1 MEIKEGIVLKEING
15 LSCLVQIDD
24 AEVVCSMG
32 AKVIMNAYRVIVG
45 DKVYVKGVKILGP
58 RERML
63 YELKWSINHS
73 PKSPEE
79 YERHFRKAKDSSR

>member
-1 MEIKEGIVLKEING
+1 MDIKEGIVLEEINS
-15 LSCLVQIDD
+15 LSCLVQIGNK
-24 AEVVCSMG
+24 EVVCSMG
-32 AKVIMNAYRVIVG
+32 GKLVMNYYRVIVG

-63 YELKWSINHS
+63 YDLKWSINHS

-79 YERHFRKAKDSSR
+79 YERHFRKAKDSSD